1 MTSSHW
7 MDIQPTVVWACRAW
21 FAATFPLGL
30 VRELERR
37 LSVTI
42 KRMWAACTCIDDMI
56 VHPAA
61 RGGRGDL
68 LISTS
73 QTNGTSCAR
82 SIRY

>member
-7 MDIQPTVVWACRAW
+7 MDTQPTVVWACRAW

-61 RGGRGDL
+61 RGGRGTCSSPPPKRMAHPVL
-68 LISTS
+68 
-73 QTNGTSCAR
+73 GV
-82 SIRY
+82 

>member
-1 MTSSHW
+1 

-37 LSVTI
+37 LSATI

-61 RGGRGDL
+61 RGWMGGAAHL
-68 LISTS
+68 HLPNEWHIM
-73 QTNGTSCAR
+73 C
-82 SIRY
+82 